1 VTVAR
6 RLAGLEASMT
16 PTQRVVAWLDA
27 AHAFGSLEAYVESLL
42 DQPAEAFPLNRL
54 TREAAIGARAALR
67 GKPTEIVNAAVRKA
81 LRETVFRFDLVMR
94 INVTAHETL
103 ERESLVQALI
113 ASNVALLMNLEKES
127 EPSYLGR
134 LVACRDAAFARVD
147 ELLALAEARRV
158 VEARYLDGRAA
169 LFPELAER
177 WSRCL
182 HEGQVLAV
190 MAERGVEL
198 DGGPLFE
205 PPESDVLASKAAQLG
220 HDLVDPAR
228 TTTLEKLDEGRQ
240 AIAIATGWVRSKMGS
255 SLPASD
261 ADGPPHGPTL

>member
-1 VTVAR
+1 
-6 RLAGLEASMT
+6 MT

-134 LVACRDAAFARVD
+134 LVACRDAPSPGSTSSSHWPRHV
-147 ELLALAEARRV
+147 
-158 VEARYLDGRAA
+158 
-169 LFPELAER
+169 
-177 WSRCL
+177 
-182 HEGQVLAV
+182 
-190 MAERGVEL
+190 
-198 DGGPLFE
+198 
-205 PPESDVLASKAAQLG
+205 
-220 HDLVDPAR
+220 
-228 TTTLEKLDEGRQ
+228 
-240 AIAIATGWVRSKMGS
+240 GS
-255 SLPASD
+255 SKPATWTAAPRCSLSSPSAGPD
-261 ADGPPHGPTL
+261 ASMRGRSSR

>member
-1 VTVAR
+1 
-6 RLAGLEASMT
+6 
-16 PTQRVVAWLDA
+16 
-27 AHAFGSLEAYVESLL
+27 
-42 DQPAEAFPLNRL
+42 
-54 TREAAIGARAALR
+54 
-67 GKPTEIVNAAVRKA
+67 
-81 LRETVFRFDLVMR
+81 MR
-94 INVTAHETL
+94 INVTVHETL

-113 ASNVALLMNLEKES
+113 ASNVALLMNLEKGA

-158 VEARYLDGRAA
+158 VEARYLDSRAA

-177 WSRCL
+177 WSECV

-198 DGGPLFE
+198 DGGPPFE
-205 PPESDVLASKAAQLG
+205 PLESDVLASKAAQLG
-220 HDLVDPAR
+220 RDLVDPAR

-240 AIAIATGWVRSKMGS
+240 AIAIATGWVRSKMES
-255 SLPASD
+255 SRPASD
-261 ADGPPHGPTL
+261 RRARRPPSPRR